1 MSLKFPRQSPVQY
14 KQAGLGAPLY
24 GAHALFDDCH
34 HLTPPYLP
42 YNIGMGKLWY
52 VARIYEVGLASRIGI
67 EEGDQD
73 GVDALDIYQLSS
85 VADALGTHRDEE
97 HEPVLDLKPEKSF
110 KMQ

>member
-24 GAHALFDDCH
+24 GTHALFGDYH
-34 HLTPPYLP
+34 HLTPPYSP

-73 GVDALDIYQLSS
+73 GVDALN
-85 VADALGTHRDEE
+85 VC
-97 HEPVLDLKPEKSF
+97 
-110 KMQ
+110 